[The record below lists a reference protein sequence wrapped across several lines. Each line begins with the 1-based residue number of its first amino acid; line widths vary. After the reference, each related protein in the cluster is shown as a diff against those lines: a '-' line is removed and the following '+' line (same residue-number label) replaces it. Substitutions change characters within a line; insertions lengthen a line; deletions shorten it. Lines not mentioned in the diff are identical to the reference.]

1 MINKNRNGQA
11 TKDSLINENNN
22 NGTATKPPTV
32 DSLAPKFV
40 KEQAVLLKQSPI
52 WSKAIAWGIIGV
64 TTASIIWAALAKI
77 EQVVPARG
85 QLKPQGEVKEIQAPF
100 NGVVEEVL
108 VKNGDRVKKG
118 QVLVRLDS
126 TASSAELGAKT
137 KVRQSLAQQNEF
149 YRAILSQSLTLGQI
163 EQAII
168 QLKLSQEKAA
178 LVRDRL
184 TYMAESQLY
193 KIQLG
198 SPGNK
203 NQLNAEQSA
212 RLRAANNELLSRA
225 AAKKF
230 EVEEAQKELQKNQV
244 QLADA
249 RLQLIKDRQVL
260 AEIQERNLKGMTE
273 AEKSLAIDQNILKTV
288 EPLMEE
294 GALAK
299 LQWERQKQSIYDRQ
313 KQLIE
318 QRANGSVDLEKQ
330 KQQVQS
336 RLADIER
343 LQEEA
348 NRLRYSIAKAK
359 EELVNTIAFTEKDV
373 RDKIAAN
380 DQKIAEID
388 TLLTRTIVQNENQ
401 IADLD
406 SQISAAK
413 VTLKYQALKAPVSGT
428 VFDLKAAPGY
438 VPQSAQA
445 AQSDPLL
452 KIVPDDYLVA
462 EVNITNQDIGFVR
475 PGMKA
480 DVRIDSF
487 PHSEFGDI
495 KGKVNWIGSDAL
507 KPDEVEKY
515 YRFPAKITLDSQFL
529 KAGDR
534 KISLQSG
541 MSVTANIK
549 VRENRTVLSLFWE
562 SFTGKFE
569 SLEQVR

>member
-1 MINKNRNGQA
+1 MTDNNGQA
-11 TKDSLINENNN
+11 TKDILT
-22 NGTATKPPTV
+22 NGHLPDNGNAPAKPAI
-32 DSLAPKFV
+32 DSLTPKFV
-40 KEQAVLLKQSPI
+40 KEQAVILKQSPV
-52 WSKAIAWGIIGV
+52 WSHAIVWGIVGV

-77 EQVVPARG
+77 EQVIPARG

-100 NGVVEEVL
+100 NGVVEEVF

-126 TASSAELGAKT
+126 TASTAELAAKT
-137 KVRQSLAQQNEF
+137 KVRNSLSAQNQF
-149 YRAILSQSLTLGQI
+149 YRRILSESLTPT
-163 EQAII
+163 EVERAII

-184 TYMAESQLY
+184 TYMAENQLY

-198 SPGNK
+198 AAGDKS
-203 NQLNAEQSA
+203 QLNAEQAA

-225 AAKKF
+225 AVKKF
-230 EVEEAQKELQKNQV
+230 EIAEAEKELQKNQV

-249 RLQLIKDRQVL
+249 KLQLLKDRLVL
-260 AEIQERNLKGMTE
+260 ADIQERNLKGIIET
-273 AEKSLAIDQNILKTV
+273 EKSLAIDENILATV
-288 EPLMEE
+288 QPLMEE

-299 LQWERQKQSIYDRQ
+299 LQVERQKQSIYDRK

-343 LQEEA
+343 LQEEGK
-348 NRLRYSIAKAK
+348 RLRYSIAKAG
-359 EELVNTIAFTEKDV
+359 EDFTNTLAFTEKDV
-373 RDKIAAN
+373 RDKIAFN
-380 DQKIAEID
+380 EQKIAEID
-388 TLLTRTIVQNENQ
+388 TLLTRSIVQNETQ

-406 SQISAAK
+406 SQISAAR
-413 VTLKYQALKAPVSGT
+413 VVLRYQALKAPVAGT

-438 VPQSAQA
+438 VPQSPQA

-462 EVNITNQDIGFVR
+462 EVNVTNQDIGFVR
-475 PGMKA
+475 QGMKA

-487 PHSEFGDI
+487 PYSEFGDI
-495 KGKVNWIGSDAL
+495 KGKVSWIGSDAL

-515 YRFPAKITLDSQFL
+515 YRFPAKITLDSQVL
-529 KAGDR
+529 KAGNRD
-534 KISLQSG
+534 IALQSG

-562 SFTGKFE
+562 TFTGKFE

>member
-1 MINKNRNGQA
+1 MLFR
-11 TKDSLINENNN
+11 S
-22 NGTATKPPTV
+22 
-32 DSLAPKFV
+32 
-40 KEQAVLLKQSPI
+40 KQSPV
-52 WSKAIAWGIIGV
+52 WSQAIIWGIIGV
-64 TTASIIWAALAKI
+64 TTASIIWAAVAKI

-118 QVLVRLDS
+118 QVLVKLDS
-126 TASSAELGAKT
+126 TTSSAELAGKT
-137 KVRQSLAQQNEF
+137 KVRQSLAQQNQF
-149 YRAILSQSLTLGQI
+149 YRAVLSQSLKPA
-163 EQAII
+163 EVERAII

-184 TYMAESQLY
+184 TYMAENQLY

-198 SPGNK
+198 SAENK
-203 NQLNAEQSA
+203 NQLTLEQSA

-230 EVEEAQKELQKNQV
+230 EVEQAQKELQKNQV

-249 RLQLIKDRQVL
+249 QLQLIKDRQVL
-260 AEIQERNLKGMTE
+260 AEIRERNLKGIME
-273 AEKSLAIDQNILKTV
+273 AERSLAIDQNILETV
-288 EPLMEE
+288 QPLMEE

-299 LQWERQKQSIYDRQ
+299 LQVEKQKQSIYDRH

-318 QRANGSVDLEKQ
+318 QKANGNVDLEKQ
-330 KQQVQS
+330 KQQIQT

-343 LQEEA
+343 LQEEEK
-348 NRLRYSIAKAK
+348 RLRYSIGKAK
-359 EELVNTIAFTEKDV
+359 EELINTLAFTEKDV

-380 DQKIAEID
+380 EQKIAEID
-388 TLLTRTIVQNENQ
+388 TSLTKTIVQNENQ

-413 VTLKYQALKAPVSGT
+413 VTLKYQVMKAPVSGT
-428 VFDLKAAPGY
+428 VFDLKATPGY

-445 AQSDPLL
+445 VQSDPLL

-462 EVNITNQDIGFVR
+462 QVNITNQDIGFVR

-487 PHSEFGDI
+487 PYSEFGDI
-495 KGKVNWIGSDAL
+495 KGKVSWISSDAL
-507 KPDEVEKY
+507 KPNEVEKY
-515 YRFPAKITLDSQFL
+515 YRFPAKIALDSQFL

-534 KISLQSG
+534 EISLQSG

-569 SLEQVR
+569 SLEHVR